1 MTTQPPAPSYVPTD
15 PGKPRKTGTVALVFG
30 IILCVIA
37 LPFAI
42 RFLSLLLLSMVRADA
57 YVFGMSIGALIGLA
71 IFGVPGIFLI
81 RRFAGIRRENRAADA
96 SAAAAYGYPAAPAFD
111 APVAQGM
118 PSVPDAPVAQGTPPV
133 PSAPEA
139 PTTPQFSD
147 AAPQQPPVPPA
158 DPNAPRPDPEFPS
171 IPPVAPPR

>member
-15 PGKPRKTGTVALVFG
+15 SGKPRKTGTVALVFG

-37 LPFAI
+37 LPFTL

-57 YVFGMSIGALIGLA
+57 YAFGMAIGAFIGVA
-71 IFGVPGIFLI
+71 IFAVPGIFLI
-81 RRFAGIRRENRAADA
+81 RRFARIRRENREADAAAAD
-96 SAAAAYGYPAAPAFD
+96 AYGYPAAPAYD
-111 APVAQGM
+111 APVEQA
-118 PSVPDAPVAQGTPPV
+118 APVAPPIPAV
-133 PSAPEA
+133 QDA

-147 AAPQQPPVPPA
+147 AGAQQPPVPPA

-171 IPPVAPPR
+171 VPPVAPPR